1 MSIEKNIQT
10 ERDFFAAMSS
20 QDHQH
25 LLALLAEDIEWIIPG
40 QGWAGRQ
47 AARACRRGRG
57 ASASA
62 ARNRDDLSDAA
73 RIRRAG

>member
-40 QGWAGRQ
+40 QGWALAGRQ
-47 AARACRRGRG
+47 RGHAGVAAV
-57 ASASA
+57 
-62 ARNRDDLSDAA
+62 L
-73 RIRRAG
+73 RRAPQEIEMTYPTPP